1 MGEHSLRTAERCD
14 DDDNDMMMVVVV
26 VVVVDVLQNQYSK
39 M

>member
-26 VVVVDVLQNQYSK
+26 VDVLQNQYSK